1 MKSNQSNSQSW
12 TTKQLVDLSNGLS
25 QGYGLGL
32 SQSESG
38 ASQDVWTTAKLV
50 RMSQAK
56 ARAYFF

>member
-1 MKSNQSNSQSW
+1 MKRNQSNSQSW

-38 ASQDVWTTAKLV
+38 AGQDVWTTAKLV